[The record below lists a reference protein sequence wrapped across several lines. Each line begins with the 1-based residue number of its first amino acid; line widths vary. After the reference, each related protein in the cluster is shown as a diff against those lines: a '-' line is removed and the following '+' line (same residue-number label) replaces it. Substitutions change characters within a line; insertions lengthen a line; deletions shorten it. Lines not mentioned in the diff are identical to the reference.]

1 MTSSPYTINTL
12 KMELN
17 RSLRKSD
24 LEGLSIEQLV
34 NLYLLMDM
42 RGDKRGMRAIE
53 TRFEESVS
61 LRFL

>member
-17 RSLRKSD
+17 RRLRKSD

-61 LRFL
+61 LRFF

>member
-17 RSLRKSD
+17 RRLRKSD